1 MEQIADATWP
11 RMALKH
17 FVLGLA
23 TKTPKMIKKKKVVP
37 MFIQKLSFP
46 SQNETCVV
54 DFMVLE
60 LTLTSGQLFYR
71 AIYLET
77 WQFYLLGASDF

>member
-1 MEQIADATWP
+1 MLLIMEQIADATWP

-23 TKTPKMIKKKKVVP
+23 TKTPKMIKKKVVP

-60 LTLTSGQLFYR
+60 LTLTSGQ
-71 AIYLET
+71 
-77 WQFYLLGASDF
+77 

>member
-1 MEQIADATWP
+1 
-11 RMALKH
+11 
-17 FVLGLA
+17 
-23 TKTPKMIKKKKVVP
+23 

-60 LTLTSGQLFYR
+60 LILTSGQLFYR

>member
-1 MEQIADATWP
+1 MEHIADATWS

-23 TKTPKMIKKKKVVP
+23 TKTRKIIKKVVP
-37 MFIQKLSFP
+37 MFVQKLSFP
-46 SQNETCVV
+46 SQNVTCLV

-60 LTLTSGQLFYR
+60 LTVTSGQLFYR

-77 WQFYLLGASDF
+77 

>member
-11 RMALKH
+11 RMAFRH

-23 TKTPKMIKKKKVVP
+23 TKNRKMIKKSCSYVV
-37 MFIQKLSFP
+37 QKLSFP
-46 SQNETCVV
+46 SRNETCLV
-54 DFMVLE
+54 DFTALG

-77 WQFYLLGASDF
+77 